1 MKITRESDY
10 AIRIILMLSSLKD
23 GELAGAA
30 KISETQCI
38 PKQFTLKILR
48 ELVGAGYVK
57 SFKGVCGGYAMNVLP
72 KDVSLKDVI
81 TAIEGD
87 IAINDCLDCQKECNR
102 VKNVSYCPVH
112 NKLVGLN
119 NTIKDELSKITFQSL
134 LDEV

>member
-10 AIRIILMLSSLKD
+10 AIRIILMLSSLAEGD
-23 GELAGAA
+23 VVGAA

-81 TAIEGD
+81 SAIVL
-87 IAINDCLDCQKECNR
+87 A
-102 VKNVSYCPVH
+102 PA
-112 NKLVGLN
+112 LV
-119 NTIKDELSKITFQSL
+119 TIKSTLPKTFNILLRYGKTLTFFGNLISLKLSKCSLPETITTS
-134 LDEV
+134 